1 MRKDKV
7 VNLCNSC
14 RNGTASCECV
24 TAAVGDAYGPG
35 CPSIRVIPAGVHM
48 HIQLII
54 DYDSE
59 SRILSLYLGDDSDDD
74 EITPQNAVDLMQE
87 AIRVMQAPGS
97 IHAVMQ

>member
-1 MRKDKV
+1 
-7 VNLCNSC
+7 
-14 RNGTASCECV
+14 
-24 TAAVGDAYGPG
+24 
-35 CPSIRVIPAGVHM
+35 M

-87 AIRVMQAPGS
+87 AIRVMQAPKS
-97 IHAVMQ
+97 IQNSLQ

>member
-1 MRKDKV
+1 
-7 VNLCNSC
+7 
-14 RNGTASCECV
+14 
-24 TAAVGDAYGPG
+24 
-35 CPSIRVIPAGVHM
+35 M

-74 EITPQNAVDLMQE
+74 EITPQNAVDLMQA
-87 AIRVMQAPGS
+87 AILAMQTPGS

>member
-1 MRKDKV
+1 M
-7 VNLCNSC
+7 
-14 RNGTASCECV
+14 
-24 TAAVGDAYGPG
+24 GDAYGPG

-87 AIRVMQAPGS
+87 AIRVMQAPKS
-97 IHAVMQ
+97 IQNSLQ